1 MLITFG
7 CDLRHRTQYDWLIGF
22 KRLIWTGQE
31 EGIMEATHI
40 YRITASSTMNRSGLV
55 IAPGI
60 EPSIA
65 FSAPPEFQGR
75 AGVWTPEHFF
85 VAAVASCYVSTFSGM
100 SLASKFEFDSLDLAV
115 EGILGKDE
123 AGWRFTQVVLR
134 PTLRV
139 GRPEDADRGNR
150 LLQKAEKNCLIG
162 RSIACPTVLEA
173 VIKTKEV
180 KVAA

>member
-1 MLITFG
+1 
-7 CDLRHRTQYDWLIGF
+7 
-22 KRLIWTGQE
+22 
-31 EGIMEATHI
+31 MEATHT

-55 IAPGI
+55 AAAGI

-85 VAAVASCYVSTFSGM
+85 MAAVASCYVSTFSGI
-100 SLASKFEFDSLDLAV
+100 SLASKFEYDSLDLEV
-115 EGILGKDE
+115 EGILAKDE

>member
-1 MLITFG
+1 
-7 CDLRHRTQYDWLIGF
+7 
-22 KRLIWTGQE
+22 
-31 EGIMEATHI
+31 MESSHA
-40 YRITASSTMNRSGLV
+40 YRINAALTSDRSGHV
-55 IAPGI
+55 SAPGI
-60 EPSIA
+60 EPSLV

-85 VAAVASCYVSTFSGM
+85 VAAVAGCYVSTFSGM
-100 SLASKFEFDSLDLAV
+100 CIASKFAFDSLDLEV

-123 AGWRFTQVVLR
+123 TGWRFTQVVLR
-134 PTLRV
+134 PTLQV

-173 VIKTKEV
+173 VIKTKGV